1 MKTFYIE
8 NEYLKAAF
16 LDYGAILHRLWF
28 KDKNGIPTNIIMGL
42 DQPQDYLTDK
52 WARGAVVGRFAGR
65 LENPIQLEE
74 NTVEIE
80 HENGVLLHSGSSG
93 WHKKKWTPLA
103 QENNQSIDFEYH
115 CPDGSSG
122 LKGSVHARV
131 SYRLDGCS
139 LGIEYHAVPSA
150 TTHINLTNHAYF
162 NLNPSNTI
170 GNQQLRIDADHF
182 LELKESL
189 VPTGTMLAVENSTFD
204 FREEKAIGS
213 IKLDDYFVV
222 NQNKKE
228 IVSLYSQETGIV
240 MKTITDQPGVV
251 VFTPP
256 HFEAIC
262 FETQKFSNSPNIP
275 TFPSTLVKANEEYTH
290 RTRFEFRLKKIA

>member
-1 MKTFYIE
+1 
-8 NEYLKAAF
+8 
-16 LDYGAILHRLWF
+16 
-28 KDKNGIPTNIIMGL
+28 MGL
-42 DQPQDYLTDK
+42 DQPQDYLTDE

-74 NTVEIE
+74 NTIEIE

-103 QENNQSIDFEYH
+103 QENNHSMAFEYH

-122 LKGSVHARV
+122 LSGSVHARV

-170 GNQQLRIDADHF
+170 GSQQLRIDADHF

-228 IVSLYSQETGIV
+228 IASLYSPETGIV

-251 VFTPP
+251 IFTPP

-262 FETQKFSNSPNIP
+262 FETQKFSNAPNIS
-275 TFPSTLVKANEEYTH
+275 TFPSTLVKANEKYTH
-290 RTRFEFRLKKIA
+290 QTRFEFSLKNEA